1 MSKEMKWGS
10 RFFTGFS
17 SLFSAK
23 LQTFCADFLSL
34 SNNFLLSFSD
44 RMLLL
49 LIFHCHSVGWRQ
61 STDKIATILMMVEA
75 FSFWSNLL
83 HDDDLGRLLRFFNH
97 LTAVERKAL
106 FTSRSTSH
114 WTKTI
119 IRQWRKTESSRNRFS
134 TFCCAIWYDA
144 WCYSTHC
151 DEVRLGFLLKRKF
164 NWMQLKTT
172 LNWTFFCFA
181 EIIICYCHTTHAIC
195 GTFVWPFWFHFNLFL
210 THILY

>member
-1 MSKEMKWGS
+1 MRKSIFY
-10 RFFTGFS
+10 RIS

-49 LIFHCHSVGWRQ
+49 LIFHCHFFGWRQ
-61 STDKIATILMMVEA
+61 STDKIATIVMMVKA
-75 FSFWSNLL
+75 FCCCSNFL

-97 LTAVERKAL
+97 LTAVEKKAL

-114 WTKTI
+114 WAKTI
-119 IRQWRKTESSRNRFS
+119 IRQWRRTESWHNQFS
-134 TFCCAIWYDA
+134 TFCCAIWYDT

-164 NWMQLKTT
+164 NWMQLKPS
-172 LNWTFFCFA
+172 LNWTFFCFT
-181 EIIICYCHTTHAIC
+181 EIIICCCHTTHAIWWL
-195 GTFVWPFWFHFNLFL
+195 FVRPFWFHFNLFV
-210 THILY
+210 TNILVP